1 MLVGEGG
8 GEHNQSLLGTDKPKK
23 KPLWLNGLLKE
34 FLLQSKKDGK
44 DQETIHTHYCLSNLI

>member
-23 KPLWLNGLLKE
+23 SRFGLRVCPKK

-44 DQETIHTHYCLSNLI
+44 D